1 MQSWGEGVPA
11 ILDQRFSSHFLST
24 CKTEVRLGNGK
35 FFIWSFGG
43 FSSFSFFSALLINII
58 KDIYVFVCASW
69 ARIKWWLWLRGKDMG
84 GEKGGEI

>member
-1 MQSWGEGVPA
+1 M
-11 ILDQRFSSHFLST
+11 
-24 CKTEVRLGNGK
+24 RLGNGK

-69 ARIKWWLWLRGKDMG
+69 ARLKGWLWLRGKDMG
-84 GEKGGEI
+84 GEKGGEIYHYKRETSQFFKLN